1 MTGSISEKR
10 KVGEWFGPNTM
21 AQVMKKIC
29 HDKSLGVSV
38 HVAMDSGIENKY
50 NTIFRYHFDGAV
62 PSGNFTFVT
71 IAINLTLKSGLGLG
85 FFTTVTKVE

>member
-1 MTGSISEKR
+1 
-10 KVGEWFGPNTM
+10 M

-50 NTIFRYHFDGAV
+50 KTIFANIIRSVKPFKSKNHDKIYQET
-62 PSGNFTFVT
+62 PNR
-71 IAINLTLKSGLGLG
+71 NLKKRLW
-85 FFTTVTKVE
+85 

>member
-1 MTGSISEKR
+1 
-10 KVGEWFGPNTM
+10 M

-50 NTIFRYHFDGAV
+50 KTIFANIISSVKPFKSKNRDKSDLGAK
-62 PSGNFTFVT
+62 
-71 IAINLTLKSGLGLG
+71 KSKSEKRL
-85 FFTTVTKVE
+85 

>member
-1 MTGSISEKR
+1 MALTGSISEKR

-50 NTIFRYHFDGAV
+50 VTIFHFKGTVSSD
-62 PSGNFTFVT
+62 NFTFLAVSKNPT
-71 IAINLTLKSGLGLG
+71 Q
-85 FFTTVTKVE
+85 

>member
-50 NTIFRYHFDGAV
+50 VTIFRYHFKGV
-62 PSGNFTFVT
+62 VISGSFTFVAVT
-71 IAINLTLKSGLGLG
+71 KNLTSKSQLG
-85 FFTTVTKVE
+85 

>member
-50 NTIFRYHFDGAV
+50 STLFWYHTKSTIPSDNSTFVAVTENLTSKYHFR
-62 PSGNFTFVT
+62 
-71 IAINLTLKSGLGLG
+71 LG
-85 FFTTVTKVE
+85 FLLQRQK

>member
-1 MTGSISEKR
+1 
-10 KVGEWFGPNTM
+10 M

-50 NTIFRYHFDGAV
+50 VTIFRYHFKGVAI
-62 PSGNFTFVT
+62 SGSFTFV
-71 IAINLTLKSGLGLG
+71 AVAKKPYLKIPTWLIQSGFSLQLQ
-85 FFTTVTKVE
+85 K

>member
-1 MTGSISEKR
+1 
-10 KVGEWFGPNTM
+10 M

-50 NTIFRYHFDGAV
+50 VTVFLFKDTV
-62 PSGNFTFVT
+62 PSGNFTFLAVSK
-71 IAINLTLKSGLGLG
+71 NLTP
-85 FFTTVTKVE
+85 

>member
-1 MTGSISEKR
+1 
-10 KVGEWFGPNTM
+10 M

-50 NTIFRYHFDGAV
+50 VTIFRYHFKGV
-62 PSGNFTFVT
+62 VISGSFTFV
-71 IAINLTLKSGLGLG
+71 ACSEKTLPHNPARVR
-85 FFTTVTKVE
+85 FFATVTTVK